1 MISPKKVMDDIR
13 QNRKE
18 TIKVAENSKAL
29 LSLGICRYMMELND
43 EWEVLMQ
50 IIGYEDDRG

>member
-1 MISPKKVMDDIR
+1 MDDIR

-29 LSLGICRYMMELND
+29 LSLGICCYMMELND
-43 EWEVLMQ
+43 EWENL
-50 IIGYEDDRG
+50 I

>member
-1 MISPKKVMDDIR
+1 MDDIR